1 VGGGC
6 LVDGFCCAEVV
17 LVEKGADGRKLLVAK
32 EITKCKRI
40 ENIMLYV

>member
-1 VGGGC
+1 MGAC
-6 LVDGFCCAEVV
+6 E
-17 LVEKGADGRKLLVAK
+17 EKGADGRKLLVAK